1 MPRTEAANQQI
12 RDAQRAKILDAAWTV
27 FAQKGRA
34 ATMADVAAAAGVS
47 YGLAYRH
54 FANKEALFH
63 ALLEESLHASAAAFA
78 HFQERPGTPGE
89 HLTALITALVESRR
103 SHPERSQLLAHVLG
117 DGATPPEVRN
127 QAFQVGRAFQEL
139 LRLLV
144 VEGQALGEVRTADP
158 DQLVTAVMATL
169 DGLSRLPV
177 TSPDR
182 FHHHFPEAR
191 IILSM
196 LMPGA

>member
-158 DQLVTAVMATL
+158 DQLVT
-169 DGLSRLPV
+169 
-177 TSPDR
+177 
-182 FHHHFPEAR
+182 
-191 IILSM
+191 
-196 LMPGA
+196 